1 MGKKKR
7 NNSSGTISDKPL
19 SHFLSLKEERMRMN
33 RTLSAYKSEM
43 IEEAKFQKSL
53 NGMTND
59 EKIAANKAKVA
70 EKHPEPDYSTCS
82 KTIRQSRKK
91 IENEKEMREKT
102 KGHWVSIVSVPMG
115 GMNKK

>member
-1 MGKKKR
+1 MGRKNR
-7 NNSSGTISDKPL
+7 NNSSGSISDKPL
-19 SHFLSLKEERMRMN
+19 SRFLSLKEERKRMN

-43 IEEAKFQKSL
+43 KEAAQFQKSL

-70 EKHPEPDYSTCS
+70 EKHPEPDFSTCS

-91 IENEKEMREKT
+91 IEHEKEMRERT
-102 KGHWVSIVSVPMG
+102 KGQWVSIVSIPMG
-115 GMNKK
+115 GINK